1 MQKIR
6 LDFADPTY
14 IPTIRAMQGDVY
26 SRFVQLELYYD
37 GVPYEIKEGS
47 TFKVCYKLRGGLE
60 GAYDTIPLPDDSPS
74 RPACTFES
82 NVVTMELG
90 EILTIDG
97 NVGKI
102 SLTILGTDSSRLS
115 TWEMIY
121 LCGAYPSASESS
133 PSFDDVGELI
143 TKAAFDAL
151 RYKNDAEDAAE
162 RAENSAKSSEEDAK
176 ASKDSAEAAA
186 ESARKA
192 AASEPASA
200 AERAEAAAKQTEED
214 AALASKS
221 SSDAAL
227 AALASSQSQASAKQS
242 AIDAEESAKK
252 AAYYSTSGNPAG
264 TVIWY
269 AGESAPE
276 GYMICN
282 GALIDRTTY
291 SVLFAAIGTTYG
303 EGDGTTTFALPN
315 LHGYIVEGNRLTVGK
330 TETFVVGQGD
340 RITRILT
347 LLPCI
352 KY

>member
-90 EILTIDG
+90 EILTVDG

-115 TWEMIY
+115 TWEMTY

-143 TKAAFDAL
+143 TKAASDTL
-151 RYKNDAEDAAE
+151 QYKNDAEDA
-162 RAENSAKSSEEDAK
+162 
-176 ASKDSAEAAA
+176 AEAAA

-252 AAYYSTSGNPAG
+252 AASYSTSGNPAG

-269 AGESAPE
+269 AGEFAPE

-282 GALIDRTTY
+282 GALVDRITY

-303 EGDGTTTFALPN
+303 EGDGTATFALPN

-330 TETFVVGQGD
+330 TETFMVGQGN
-340 RITRILT
+340 RITRTLT